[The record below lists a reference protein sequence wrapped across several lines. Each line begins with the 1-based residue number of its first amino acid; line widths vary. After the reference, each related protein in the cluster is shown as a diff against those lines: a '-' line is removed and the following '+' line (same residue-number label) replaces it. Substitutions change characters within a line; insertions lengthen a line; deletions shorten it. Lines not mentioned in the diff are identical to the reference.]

1 MEVEDT
7 LPNLHGARVL
17 VVQNDPFV
25 AADLDLL
32 IDEAGGTIV
41 ALTHSE
47 RDALFLL
54 GREPVD
60 AAIVDPNLAEGEAA
74 TVMWAL
80 ESREI
85 PFVIY
90 SPKATGH
97 DVSAYVSKAA
107 WPFIAALG
115 IALELAAEI
124 AEPFQFLLQS
134 PPSDGTSGSMFLHIQ
149 VTRVESNGL
158 GVVRDRLL
166 RSGPVRLEA

>member
-124 AEPFQFLLQS
+124 AEPFQFLL
-134 PPSDGTSGSMFLHIQ
+134 
-149 VTRVESNGL
+149 
-158 GVVRDRLL
+158 
-166 RSGPVRLEA
+166 